1 MPSPSVLEGITVLD
15 LSQGAAG
22 PTAAMILGDYG
33 AKVTKV
39 DPPEGEWGRRLGPPF
54 LGEDAAAYLGM
65 NRNKRSIAVNLKS
78 PEGPEI
84 VRRLARGA
92 DVVLESFRPGVMARL
107 GLGYEELSREHPELV
122 YCAITAFGQDG
133 PWRDKPGV
141 DGIVQAMSG
150 LMSITGEPAG
160 QPVKVGV
167 PAADMVAAMNAVQ
180 GILLAL
186 LHRTQTGRGQ
196 RVDVSLL
203 QSLLFFQTVPWSMYL
218 ASGKS
223 PGRMGSAAP
232 YSAPN
237 EVYPTQDGF
246 LMVAAYWPDRW
257 ARLTRLL
264 GAADLATDPRFK
276 DVASRVENRPA
287 LYEALSGY
295 FRVRSTGEWVEIL
308 EREDI
313 LCAQVLDFDALAALP
328 HVMNPGR
335 FPQLTHPVLGAVPG
349 VAVPA
354 LLAESPAQPAGPAP
368 LVGEHS
374 RQILVEIGCAPEEI
388 RDLLERGAVRAAQD
402 LDEAAQAQ
410 GRS

>member
-1 MPSPSVLEGITVLD
+1 MSNPSVLDGITVLD

-22 PTAAMILGDYG
+22 PTAAMVLGDYG
-33 AKVTKV
+33 AEVIKV

-65 NRNKRSIAVNLKS
+65 NRNKRSIAVDLKS
-78 PEGPEI
+78 PEGPGI
-84 VRRLARGA
+84 VRMLAARA
-92 DVVLESFRPGVMARL
+92 DVVLESFRPGVMDRL
-107 GLGYEELSREHPELV
+107 GIGYEALRRERAGLV

-150 LMSITGEPAG
+150 LMSVTGEPQG

-167 PAADMVAAMNAVQ
+167 PAADMVAAMTAVQ

-186 LHRTQTGRGQ
+186 LHRAATGRGQ

-257 ARLTRLL
+257 VRLTRLL
-264 GAADLATDPRFK
+264 EVPELAEDPRFR
-276 DVASRVENRPA
+276 DVAGRVQNRPA
-287 LYEALSGY
+287 LFALLSER
-295 FRVRSTGEWVEIL
+295 FRTRTTAAWVEIL

-313 LCAQVLDFDALAALP
+313 LCAQVMDYQSLAGMEN
-328 HVMNPGR
+328 VMNRER

-354 LLAESPAQPAGPAP
+354 RLGEAPARPSRPAP

-374 RQILVEIGCAPEEI
+374 AELLRELGLAQAEI
-388 RDLLERGAVRAAQD
+388 ERLFTTGAVKGPA
-402 LDEAAQAQ
+402 
-410 GRS
+410 GRGTQTQSVS